1 MMSKVLVLLST
12 YNGEKFLKEQL
23 DSILSQKHVDVYLL
37 IRDDGS
43 RDATRDIIQ
52 EYVAQNKYVEWLAG
66 DNVGFVRSF
75 TSLLES
81 AVNFEY
87 QPDFY
92 AFADQDDIWMPDKL
106 YQACL
111 SLKAKDDS
119 KPNLFTSNS
128 LLIDGVGNGIGVF
141 HQVEPHYSK
150 GNILIYCTEQGC
162 SMTFNR
168 KALELFIQ
176 KPPKIAFHDRYMY
189 MICSFFG
196 SVSYCHRPL
205 FYYRLHGHNTLGL
218 GEVKETNKGI
228 FSKACH
234 LLKFLVS
241 NQQESNHRIMAQEFY
256 ENYGEALSEED
267 SQIIKGYVDY
277 CKGFLNRLKL
287 LNHVYYH
294 PCYHDFKLKTKI
306 NFLLNVLFLKY

>member
-1 MMSKVLVLLST
+1 MKVLVLMST
-12 YNGEKFLKEQL
+12 YNGERYLEEQL
-23 DSILSQKHVDVYLL
+23 DSILNQLGVDINLMA
-37 IRDDGS
+37 RDDGS
-43 RDATRDIIQ
+43 TDSTCSILD
-52 EYVAQNKYVEWLAG
+52 KYALTNSNVIVLKG
-66 DNVGFVRSF
+66 NNVGFVGSF

-128 LLIDGVGNGIGVF
+128 LLIDGIGNEIGVF

-218 GEVKETNKGI
+218 GEVKETNKGL
-228 FSKACH
+228 FSKVCH

-256 ENYGEALSEED
+256 ENYGKALSGED
-267 SQIIKGYVDY
+267 SQIIKRYIDY
-277 CKGFLNRLKL
+277 CKGFLNRFRL
-287 LNHVYYH
+287 LNQVYYH
-294 PCYHDFKLKTKI
+294 PCYHDFKLKTKV
-306 NFLLNVLFLKY
+306 NFVLNVLFLKY

>member
-1 MMSKVLVLLST
+1 MST
-12 YNGEKFLKEQL
+12 YNGERYLEEQL
-23 DSILSQKHVDVYLL
+23 DSILNQQGVDIYLMV
-37 IRDDGS
+37 RDDGS
-43 RDATRDIIQ
+43 TDGTCSILDRYALTNTNVT
-52 EYVAQNKYVEWLAG
+52 VAKGN
-66 DNVGFVRSF
+66 NVGFVSSF
-75 TSLLES
+75 ANLLQS
-81 AVNFEY
+81 AENFKY

-92 AFADQDDIWMPDKL
+92 AFADQDDIWFDSKL
-106 YQACL
+106 YQACS

-128 LLIDGVGNGIGVF
+128 LLIDGVGSEIGVF

-205 FYYRLHGHNTLGL
+205 FYYRLHDHNTLGL

-228 FSKACH
+228 FSKTCH

-256 ENYGEALSEED
+256 ENYGEALSGED
-267 SQIIKGYVDY
+267 SQIIKRYIDY
-277 CKGFLNRLKL
+277 CKGFLNRFRL
-287 LNHVYYH
+287 LNQVYYH
-294 PCYHDFKLKTKI
+294 PCYHDFKLKTKV
-306 NFLLNVLFLKY
+306 NFVLNVLFLKY

>member
-1 MMSKVLVLLST
+1 MKNIAVLLAT
-12 YNGEKFLKEQL
+12 YNGKNYLRQQL
-23 DSILSQKHVDVYLL
+23 DSLL
-37 IRDDGS
+37 NQTFDNFRIVVHDDGS
-43 RDATRDIIQ
+43 TDGTIDILNEYRDNNPEKI
-52 EYVAQNKYVEWLAG
+52 E
-66 DNVGFVRSF
+66 
-75 TSLLES
+75 LLHGQSCGS
-81 AVNFEY
+81 AKANFLWMLKKEEADVY
-87 QPDFY
+87 F
-92 AFADQDDIWMPDKL
+92 FCDQDDVWLDDKL

-128 LLIDGVGNGIGVF
+128 LLIDGIGNEIGVF

-162 SMTFNR
+162 SMAFNR
-168 KALELFIQ
+168 KALEFFIQ
-176 KPPKIAFHDRYMY
+176 KPPRTAFHDRYMY

-205 FYYRLHGHNTLGL
+205 FYYRLHDHNTLGL

-228 FSKACH
+228 FSKACR

>member
-1 MMSKVLVLLST
+1 M
-12 YNGEKFLKEQL
+12 
-23 DSILSQKHVDVYLL
+23 
-37 IRDDGS
+37 
-43 RDATRDIIQ
+43 A
-52 EYVAQNKYVEWLAG
+52 
-66 DNVGFVRSF
+66 
-75 TSLLES
+75 
-81 AVNFEY
+81 
-87 QPDFY
+87 
-92 AFADQDDIWMPDKL
+92 
-106 YQACL
+106 
-111 SLKAKDDS
+111 
-119 KPNLFTSNS
+119 
-128 LLIDGVGNGIGVF
+128 
-141 HQVEPHYSK
+141 
-150 GNILIYCTEQGC
+150 
-162 SMTFNR
+162 FNR
-168 KALELFIQ
+168 KALEFFIQ

-205 FYYRLHGHNTLGL
+205 FYYRLHDHNTLGL